1 MSKQPAKIL
10 NTLKDVYIML
20 YNKRGFSS
28 WICWNGIGRCHH
40 NSLLPILLAKREK
53 RNSLI
58 ISLKYPEQNKLKR
71 KVVNSVSFRSV
82 I

>member
-1 MSKQPAKIL
+1 MFKQSAKIL
-10 NTLKDVYIML
+10 YTLKDVYIIL
-20 YNKRGFSS
+20 YNKRGS
-28 WICWNGIGRCHH
+28 WICWNGMGRCRH

-53 RNSLI
+53 VNSLI
-58 ISLKYPEQNKLKR
+58 IPLKYPEQNKRKR